1 MFFAQAFVILM
12 RRPHRFAAATY
23 HASPNQLAPDT
34 QYQEQYPNYQTYL
47 TIPLK
52 HHSPRTL
59 PPFGV
64 HEGQFRNQPTISSQP
79 MGQSSAAGYPG
90 QYSPYPSEQFPLW
103 QPFHGLPLDSRAVVP
118 AAFAVPYDP
127 PGVAGIPHH
136 PSKSVHQTVKPPMP
150 PGHGMAPYLLPQLS
164 LYSEYDRRSVAV
176 DEPTVKQKRKRAGTS
191 CLLTSFFTYQADHR
205 SAYQMQNS
213 SRS

>member
-1 MFFAQAFVILM
+1 MFFAQVFVILT
-12 RRPHRFAAATY
+12 RRLHRFAAATY
-23 HASPNQLAPDT
+23 HAPPNQFAPDT

-52 HHSPRTL
+52 HHNPHTL

-64 HEGQFRNQPTISSQP
+64 HQDQFRSQPTISSQP
-79 MGQSSAAGYPG
+79 MGLSSAAEYPG
-90 QYSPYPSEQFPLW
+90 QYGPYPSGQFSLW
-103 QPFHGLPLDSRAVVP
+103 QPFHGLPSDSRSVIS
-118 AAFAVPYDP
+118 AAFAVPCVP

-136 PSKSVHQTVKPPMP
+136 PSKSVHQTVKSPMLP
-150 PGHGMAPYLLPQLS
+150 VHGMALYMLPQPS
-164 LYSEYDRRSVAV
+164 LCSGCDRGSVAV
-176 DEPTVKQKRKRAGTS
+176 GEPTVKQKRKRAGAS
-191 CLLTSFFTYQADHR
+191 CLLTSFLTYRADHQ